1 MMMMMMGMD
10 FRATPR
16 LVNTCAAPLHWTH
29 VQTAA
34 GAWKCTHT
42 HTHTHT
48 HTLAHTCTCHVCCF
62 FFLFFFLLQ
71 DAWPFAVSASTTA
84 LYANDSEVRGRQLP
98 WGRVE
103 VDNPDHSDF
112 VLLRNL
118 LIRTHMQDLIE
129 TTNNVHY
136 EHYRRQ
142 HLSNVTLEQSLE

>member
-1 MMMMMMGMD
+1 MFGCCCYCW
-10 FRATPR
+10 
-16 LVNTCAAPLHWTH
+16 LWL
-29 VQTAA
+29 QTA
-34 GAWKCTHT
+34 
-42 HTHTHT
+42 
-48 HTLAHTCTCHVCCF
+48 VSF
-62 FFLFFFLLQ
+62 FGTATQKGIVSSFFFLLQ